1 MNKPRRDQDVIA
13 KVDRVGFTSAATFQA
28 ARSLLLRSGF
38 GIVRDHSFKN
48 VNDGFFQ
55 APYGRACEMTNQGT
69 RTRIFVKYQPR
80 FRKLAP
86 MRIDLVPADVRG
98 LRRPELETILQAFA
112 PYRLVVVEIA
122 LDFGRESK

>member
-13 KVDRVGFTSAATFQA
+13 KVDRVAFTSAATFQA
-28 ARSLLLRSGF
+28 ARLRLSVAGF
-38 GIVRDHSFKN
+38 CIVRDHSFRN

-55 APYGRACEMTNQGT
+55 APYGRACQLRNEVT

-86 MRIDLVPADVRG
+86 MRVDVVPDDVRG
-98 LRRPELETILQAFA
+98 LRRPELETILRAFV
-112 PYRLVVVEIA
+112 PFRLIVVEIA
-122 LDFGRESK
+122 LDFARRRM